1 MNNYIFGYLAKVHY
15 SNSKAILEK
24 IAVKYDIGLKE
35 ILPEQLFQ
43 FTTKYLPNKNETN
56 FIFSITDSP
65 DSEEANYLIDYL
77 DYAPE
82 IQTKFPPLGINR
94 LQILISILQEM
105 ANQTKCARL
114 VISLTDSGYIYS
126 YKRLKSNEL
135 AKTLLADFAVNQ
147 GAPDTL
153 YEFIYE

>member
-24 IAVKYDIGLKE
+24 IVVKYDIGLKK

-43 FTTKYLPNKNETN
+43 FTTKYLPNKNEMN

-82 IQTKFPPLGINR
+82 I
-94 LQILISILQEM
+94 
-105 ANQTKCARL
+105 
-114 VISLTDSGYIYS
+114 
-126 YKRLKSNEL
+126 
-135 AKTLLADFAVNQ
+135 
-147 GAPDTL
+147 
-153 YEFIYE
+153 